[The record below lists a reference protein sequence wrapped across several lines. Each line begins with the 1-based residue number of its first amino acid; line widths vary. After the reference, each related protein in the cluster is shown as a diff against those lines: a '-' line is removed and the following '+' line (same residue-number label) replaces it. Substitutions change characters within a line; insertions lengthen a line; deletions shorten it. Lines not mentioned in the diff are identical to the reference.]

1 MKTSIYN
8 IGATALLIFGIYY
21 YNILSMD
28 EQKETNDIIDII
40 NNKLELFGNNN
51 EPMTSLLG
59 QYSNYIKNIP
69 KLASYYENDNEF
81 IVSLNKI
88 KSICN
93 NNNVRL
99 DELSPK
105 IFNTLDIPQNPIS
118 DLSIEIER
126 HSVNLSISG
135 SFLNIGKVLS
145 DLSSKGYLINSMEIN
160 SINKNEV
167 DASLSLLV
175 YRSKPHLNK
184 ENYSIDINKIIDSM
198 PSVPNEKLAD
208 NMKWKNDIFS
218 ESRLLNK
225 KDSRNDQPSSKKEYL
240 LSRITL
246 AKPKTAIINNK
257 LYNIGSKI
265 GAYTISRI
273 DEKSVILSGNR
284 RSIILELEI
293 DEDQTVYSLE
303 GFKKAF
309 SNARKNN
316 KPTFIYKGKLYSTQ
330 IEN

>member
-1 MKTSIYN
+1 
-8 IGATALLIFGIYY
+8 
-21 YNILSMD
+21 
-28 EQKETNDIIDII
+28 
-40 NNKLELFGNNN
+40 
-51 EPMTSLLG
+51 
-59 QYSNYIKNIP
+59 
-69 KLASYYENDNEF
+69 
-81 IVSLNKI
+81 
-88 KSICN
+88 
-93 NNNVRL
+93 
-99 DELSPK
+99 
-105 IFNTLDIPQNPIS
+105 
-118 DLSIEIER
+118 
-126 HSVNLSISG
+126 
-135 SFLNIGKVLS
+135 
-145 DLSSKGYLINSMEIN
+145 MEIN

-225 KDSRNDQPSSKKEYL
+225 KDSRNDQPSFKKEYL

-265 GAYTISRI
+265 GAYTVSRI

-316 KPTFIYKGKLYSTQ
+316 QPTFMYKGKLYSTQ